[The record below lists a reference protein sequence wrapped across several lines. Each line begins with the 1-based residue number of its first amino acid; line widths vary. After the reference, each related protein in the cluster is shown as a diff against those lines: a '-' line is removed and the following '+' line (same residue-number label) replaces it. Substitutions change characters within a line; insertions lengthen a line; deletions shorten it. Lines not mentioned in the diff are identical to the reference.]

1 MQEFNARG
9 DDAFPGHGNLPPS
22 AAELK
27 RLEREN
33 KQLRLEREILKKRQ
47 PSSSILAADRND
59 DDDKPIAVSDARA
72 LVGEQLWVVGF
83 HEVGL
88 KLLEEFGFNKLFPK
102 ARSGLWRLFA
112 QMVLMRLAEPG
123 ASKRRAVARLRSH
136 FGVNVPLHRVY
147 RMMDAF
153 SEGFQSCTTYSST
166 RGAGFI
172 GSQV

>member
-1 MQEFNARG
+1 MTTEA
-9 DDAFPGHGNLPPS
+9 
-22 AAELK
+22 
-27 RLEREN
+27 
-33 KQLRLEREILKKRQ
+33 
-47 PSSSILAADRND
+47 SILAADRTD
-59 DDDKPIAVSDARA
+59 DDDKPIPVSDARA

-123 ASKRRAVARLRSH
+123 SSKRRAVARLRSH

-147 RMMDAF
+147 RMMDAL
-153 SEGFQSCTTYSST
+153 SEGFQSSTTYSST
-166 RGAGFI
+166 RGAGVI
-172 GSQV
+172 GS